1 MLAVLSN
8 WIYVIV
14 TVFAVGHFLLKRGAA
29 LVGYRKPVSEIS
41 RIIFGMS
48 VLTAYAGYFSIFY
61 RVGLLANILLLIAC
75 AAFIW
80 LDRADYAPLFKRI
93 QGNFRLWQWIIFVLI
108 VLISLLFTAY
118 GKFAYD
124 TGLYHAQSIR
134 WIEEYGVVKGLAY
147 MQTRLA
153 FNSAYFC
160 LCALYSFHDFGQSL
174 HTLSGFI
181 AAVTMVYAA
190 AGFFSCLNNKRKLI
204 TAGNFVRLA
213 PFLYFVVICEELIS
227 PTTDFI
233 TIYLIIWLSLRW
245 IELLDEK
252 ETETAPYAFL
262 CVIAVFLVSI
272 KLSVGVLALLVIKPA
287 YELIREKRVKDIFC
301 YIVLGIVLILPYF
314 IRNVLISGWLIYPF
328 AGLDLFSVD
337 WRVPASDVR
346 YEADEITVW
355 ARYTKD
361 AKLIGQ
367 SIREWF
373 PVWWRE
379 QGREN
384 RYLSLAAFLAFGLE
398 AVRLIKTVVS
408 FVRKKITVGLEYA
421 YFEVIF
427 LISFLFWLLSAPSN
441 RFGYSYLIVLP
452 LLVIGGM
459 LAKQDKIALRLTKW
473 AASAA
478 VIGTMALG
486 LYLFLREDLY
496 YLRDQASAEFLVK
509 QKDYPTVETGSGD
522 FEGLTVYYPLEE
534 GAQIWYHAFPAIL
547 YEGNLESIER
557 RGDSV
562 RDGFRLKEPRD

>member
-1 MLAVLSN
+1 MLAVLLN
-8 WIYVIV
+8 WIYVLV
-14 TVFAVGHFLLKRGAA
+14 TVFVVGHFLLTRGAT
-29 LVGYRKPVSEIS
+29 LVGYQKSVSEIS
-41 RIIFGMS
+41 CIIFGIS

-75 AAFIW
+75 IVLIW
-80 LDRADYAPLFKRI
+80 FDRTSYISLFKGI
-93 QGNFRLWQWIIFVLI
+93 KGKFRLWQWILFALI
-108 VLISLLFTAY
+108 VLVCLLFTAY

-147 MQTRLA
+147 MQSRLA
-153 FNSAYFC
+153 FNSSYFC

-181 AAVTMVYAA
+181 AAVTMIYAA
-190 AGFFSCLNNKRKLI
+190 AGFFSRLNNGQKLV
-204 TAGNFVRLA
+204 AVGNFVRLA
-213 PFLYFVVICEELIS
+213 PFIYFIVICEELIS
-227 PTTDFI
+227 PTTDFV
-233 TIYLIIWLSLRW
+233 TIYLIIWLSIRW
-245 IELLDEK
+245 TELLDEK

-262 CVIAVFLVSI
+262 CVIAVFLISI
-272 KLSVGVLALLVIKPA
+272 KLSIGVLALLVIKPA
-287 YELIREKRVKDIFC
+287 FELIREKRIKDIFC
-301 YIVLGIVLILPYF
+301 YIALGIVLILPYF
-314 IRNVLISGWLIYPF
+314 IRNVLISGWLVYPF

-337 WRVPASDVR
+337 WRMPISDVR
-346 YEADEITVW
+346 HEADEITVW

-361 AKLIGQ
+361 TRLIDQ

-373 PVWWRE
+373 PVWWQE
-379 QGREN
+379 EGREN

-398 AVRLIKTVVS
+398 VVQLMKVVILL
-408 FVRKKITVGLEYA
+408 VRKKTVVGLEYV

-452 LLVIGGM
+452 LLVAGGM
-459 LAKQDKIALRLTKW
+459 LTQQEKIALWFTKW
-473 AASAA
+473 AVSAV
-478 VIGTMALG
+478 VIGTMAMG
-486 LYLFLREDLY
+486 LFLFLREDLS
-496 YLRDQASAEFLVK
+496 YLGEHASAEFLLK
-509 QKDYPTVETGSGD
+509 QKDYPEVETGSSDLG
-522 FEGLTVYYPLEE
+522 GLTVYYPLEE
-534 GAQIWYHAFPAIL
+534 GTQIWYHAFPAIL

>member
-1 MLAVLSN
+1 MLVVLLN
-8 WIYVIV
+8 WIYIIV
-14 TVFAVGHFLLKRGAA
+14 TMFVVGYFLLKRGAV
-29 LVGYRKPVSEIS
+29 LVGFRKPVSEIS
-41 RIIFGMS
+41 CIIFGMS

-61 RVGLLANILLLIAC
+61 RVGLLANVLLLLAC
-75 AAFIW
+75 AAFVW
-80 LDRADYAPLFKRI
+80 LDRADYALLFRRLK
-93 QGNFRLWQWIIFVLI
+93 GNFRLWQWIIFVLI

-160 LCALYSFHDFGQSL
+160 LCALYSFHDLGQSL

-181 AAVTMVYAA
+181 AAFTMVYAA

-213 PFLYFVVICEELIS
+213 PFIYFVVICQELIS

-233 TIYLIIWLSLRW
+233 TIYLIIWLSIRW
-245 IELLDEK
+245 IELLEDQER
-252 ETETAPYAFL
+252 EIAPYAFL

-287 YELIREKRVKDIFC
+287 FELIREKRVKEIFC
-301 YIVLGIVLILPYF
+301 YLILGIVLILPYF
-314 IRNVLISGWLIYPF
+314 IRNVLISGWLVYPF
-328 AGLDLFSVD
+328 AGIDLFSAD

-361 AKLIGQ
+361 AKLINQ
-367 SIREWF
+367 TIFEWF
-373 PVWWRE
+373 PVWWQE

-384 RYLSLAAFLAFGLE
+384 RYLSLAAFFACGLE
-398 AVRLIKTVVS
+398 MVRLLKAFISFIRKKTVEGS
-408 FVRKKITVGLEYA
+408 EYL

-459 LAKQDKIALRLTKW
+459 LSQQKKGTVLIIKY
-473 AASAA
+473 AASA
-478 VIGTMALG
+478 VVTGTMVMG
-486 LYLFLREDLY
+486 LFLFLREDLY
-496 YLRDQASAEFLVK
+496 YLKDHASTEFLVK
-509 QKDYPTVETGSGD
+509 QKDYPTVETGSND

-562 RDGFRLKEPRD
+562 RDGFRLKEYRD